1 MWRLLVPLASTSVIN
16 SLLPCAA
23 DTTASHA
30 GDTATPRCLCKQKLM
45 RVVLLQVAAQLY
57 PGYTLLQ
64 QETSS
69 TSSIAAAVAEA
80 RKAPSAPTRF
90 MVILADFK
98 KPVLVDKPLTIGP
111 DESWV
116 LATPA
121 GLQAAA
127 DGVALEPEDL
137 LPVRCS
143 ALAKGAFITNR

>member
-1 MWRLLVPLASTSVIN
+1 MQ
-16 SLLPCAA
+16 
-23 DTTASHA
+23 H
-30 GDTATPRCLCKQKLM
+30 KLM

-64 QETSS
+64 PATSS

-80 RKAPSAPTRF
+80 RQDPSAPTRF
-90 MVILADFK
+90 LVILADIK
-98 KPVLVDKPLTIGP
+98 KPVLVDKPLAIGP

-127 DGVALEPEDL
+127 DGAALEPGDL

-143 ALAKGAFITNR
+143 ALAKGTFITNR